1 MNRNTIRRI
10 PVDPILAD
18 PKHGLTTRQALYRR
32 SRGWGNLAR
41 SCQSRSV
48 GQILLQNSLTFFNLV
63 FVVMALFLALC
74 GSSVKNMAFM
84 LVVIINAVIGCIQEI
99 RAKQA
104 LDKLSLV
111 AAQTVTCIR
120 DGRPQSLRSDL
131 LVLDDIV
138 EFAPGDQ
145 ICADAVV
152 CSGSLQVNEAL
163 LTGEADAISK
173 SKEDELLSGSFVV
186 AGRCRARLTKVGDD
200 TFAARLA
207 AEAKKNPRAAKSE
220 MMRSLDKLIRFAS
233 ILLIPMGLF
242 LFFHELKSLEL
253 PLRDSAEAT
262 VAALVGMIPQGL
274 YLLTTVALAA
284 SAIKLTRQ
292 KVLVQDMNCIEAL
305 ARVDVLCVDKTGT
318 ITEPAMQVDTVVPLS
333 QDPPEYLEAVLTAL
347 YGSRQPDNDTARA
360 ISEMFS
366 GESDWRCSQYVPF
379 SPQTKWC
386 GGTFRDRGS
395 FLTGAPEIIMGDRF
409 PEIRETVEHWTDSGY
424 RVLLVAGYGLT
435 GLPEDT
441 IDPALVAPLALVA
454 LKNKI
459 RENAPKTFAYFA
471 EQGVTIKVISG
482 DNPATVSEVAR
493 RAGIACAEKYID
505 ATTLTTP
512 EALSRAAEDYTV
524 FGRVTPEQ
532 KKQLILALKK
542 NGHTVGMTGD
552 GINDVLALREA
563 DCGIAMAGGAQAAGQ
578 VARLVLLDG
587 DFTAMPGIVGE
598 GRRVIN
604 NIQRAASLFILK
616 NIFSLVLALVNILAG
631 LSFPLAP
638 LHLTLIS
645 TLTIGTPSFF
655 LALEP
660 NYERV
665 RGRFLPGVIRKALP
679 GALTNIVIVLLAQII
694 LTNMSVPFIQ
704 VQTVCTAAMAIVG
717 LLVLL
722 QVCKPFT
729 KLRKLLLV
737 AMTLGVL
744 ICFCFLRD
752 FFVLE
757 LDAATFLPALLLLLI
772 VTPSLLLALQRL
784 VTFISNRLNLKGSS
798 PC

>member
-1 MNRNTIRRI
+1 MGKFKIHRLPIESVK
-10 PVDPILAD
+10 VDP
-18 PKHGLTTRQALYRR
+18 KRGLTCHQAQLRR
-32 SRGWGNLAR
+32 SRGWGNVT
-41 SCQSRSV
+41 SSDQSRSV
-48 GQILLQNSLTFFNLV
+48 GQILLQNFVTFFNLV
-63 FVVMALFLALC
+63 FVVLALILALC

-84 LVVIINAVIGCIQEI
+84 LVVIINAAIGCIQEI
-99 RAKQA
+99 RAKRA

-111 AAQTVTCIR
+111 AAQTITCIR
-120 DGRPQSLRSDL
+120 DGRAQSVRSDL

-138 EFAPGDQ
+138 EFGPGDQ

-152 CSGSLQVNEAL
+152 CSGNMQVNESL

-173 SKEDELLSGSFVV
+173 KEGDELLSGSFVV

-207 AEAKKNPRAAKSE
+207 AEAKKNPKVAKSE
-220 MMRSLDKLIRFAS
+220 MMRSLDKLIRFAG
-233 ILLIPMGLF
+233 ILLVPIGLV

-284 SAIKLTRQ
+284 SAIKLTTQ

-318 ITEPAMQVDTVVPLS
+318 ITEPAMQVEAVIPLS
-333 QDPPEYLEAVLTAL
+333 QEPPEYLKTVLTAL
-347 YGSRQPDNDTARA
+347 YGSREPDNDTARA
-360 ISEMFS
+360 IKEMYK
-366 GESDWRCSQYVPF
+366 GESDWKCSHYVPF
-379 SPQTKWC
+379 SSQTKWC
-386 GGTFRDRGS
+386 GATFRDRGS
-395 FLTGAPEIIMGDRF
+395 FLAGAPEFIMGDRYL
-409 PEIRETVEHWTDSGY
+409 EIKDAVGQWTADGY
-424 RVLLVAGYGLT
+424 RVLLIARYGLT
-435 GLPEDT
+435 GLPEQAV
-441 IDPALVAPLALVA
+441 DPAMVVPLALIP
-454 LKNKI
+454 LKNRI

-471 EQGVTIKVISG
+471 QQGVAIKVISG

-493 RAGIACAEKYID
+493 RAGIENAEKYID
-505 ATTLTTP
+505 ATTLETP
-512 EALSRAAEDYTV
+512 EQLERAAEEYTV
-524 FGRVTPEQ
+524 FGRVTPDQ

-542 NGHTVGMTGD
+542 HGHTVGMTGD
-552 GINDVLALREA
+552 GVNDVLALKEA
-563 DCGIAMAGGAQAAGQ
+563 DCGIAMAGGAQAATQ
-578 VARLVLLDG
+578 VARLVLLDS

-604 NIQRAASLFILK
+604 NIQRAAALFILK

-631 LSFPLAP
+631 LPFPLAP

-665 RGRFLPGVIRKALP
+665 NGRFLPGVIRKALP
-679 GALTNIVIVLLAQII
+679 GALVNIIVVLFAQII
-694 LTNMSVPFIQ
+694 LTNMSLPFIQ
-704 VQTVCTAAMAIVG
+704 VQTLCTAAMAIVG

-729 KLRKLLLV
+729 TLRKLVLG
-737 AMTLGVL
+737 AMTAGVL
-744 ICFCFLRD
+744 ICFVFLRS
-752 FFVLE
+752 FFHLE
-757 LDAATFLPALLLLLI
+757 LEVIPFLPALFIMLIVSPVLLLGLEKLTNAI
-772 VTPSLLLALQRL
+772 YHHFQ
-784 VTFISNRLNLKGSS
+784 KK
-798 PC
+798 